1 MKKFVKTL
9 YSILFLTTFF
19 LCLTCAPIINNSKN
33 NTLAM
38 HTIAQITYNVTDSET
53 NY

>member
-9 YSILFLTTFF
+9 YFILFLTTFF
-19 LCLTCAPIINNSKN
+19 LCLTFAPKINNSKN
-33 NTLAM
+33 TFLAM
-38 HTIAQITYNVTDSET
+38 HTIAQITYNITDSET